1 MALRNALLATLLD
14 GEASG
19 YDLSKSFDASVAN
32 FWMATPQQLYKEL
45 EAMQAEG
52 LVAARVVEQDRRP
65 NKRVYRLTEAG
76 LAALREFTAQPA
88 KVTAIRDELL
98 VKVQAVDVG
107 DREAVLAA
115 VAQRLDLAR
124 AKLAR
129 YDRMRA
135 RLLAGRTEEEY
146 FDEVERVG
154 PYLTLMRGR
163 AFEKENI
170 RWAQRA
176 LEVLEVREKRSG
188 GEGRGYSVKGGAKL
202 SGGGAAGGAGSV
214 GPPPSL

>member
-1 MALRNALLATLLD
+1 MALRNALLATLLA

-45 EAMQAEG
+45 ESMQAQG
-52 LVAARVVEQDRRP
+52 LVAARVVEQERKP
-65 NKRVYRLTEAG
+65 NKRLYSLTEAG
-76 LAALREFTAQPA
+76 VTALREFTAKPA

-98 VKVQAVDVG
+98 VKVQAVDTG
-107 DREAVLAA
+107 DGQAVLAA
-115 VAQRLDLAR
+115 IAQRLELSR

-163 AFEKENI
+163 AFEKENV

-176 LEVLEVREKRSG
+176 LEVLEKRFARE
-188 GEGRGYSVKGGAKL
+188 V
-202 SGGGAAGGAGSV
+202 
-214 GPPPSL
+214 

>member
-1 MALRNALLATLLD
+1 MALRNAILATLLE

-19 YDLSKSFDASVAN
+19 YDLSKGFDASVAN

-45 EAMQAEG
+45 ETLEAQG
-52 LVAARVVEQDRRP
+52 LVTARVVEQDRRP
-65 NKRVYRLTEAG
+65 NKRLFSLTEAG
-76 LAALREFTAQPA
+76 RAALRDFTTQPA

-98 VKVQAVDVG
+98 VKVQAVDAG
-107 DREAVLAA
+107 DAEAVREAIAE
-115 VAQRLDLAR
+115 RLDYAT

-135 RLLAGRTEEEY
+135 RMLAGRTEDEY
-146 FDEVERVG
+146 FDEIERIG

-176 LEVLEVREKRSG
+176 ISILDKRSA
-188 GEGRGYSVKGGAKL
+188 RGASNIK
-202 SGGGAAGGAGSV
+202 
-214 GPPPSL
+214 

>member
-1 MALRNALLATLLD
+1 MRGLSTGMALRNALLATLLE

-52 LVAARVVEQDRRP
+52 LVAARIVEQDRRP

-98 VKVQAVDVG
+98 VKVQAVDTG
-107 DREAVLAA
+107 DAEAVLAA
-115 VAQRLDLAR
+115 IAQRLELSR

-146 FDEVERVG
+146 FEEVERVG

-176 LEVLEVREKRSG
+176 LEVLEKRSAR
-188 GEGRGYSVKGGAKL
+188 EG
-202 SGGGAAGGAGSV
+202 
-214 GPPPSL
+214 